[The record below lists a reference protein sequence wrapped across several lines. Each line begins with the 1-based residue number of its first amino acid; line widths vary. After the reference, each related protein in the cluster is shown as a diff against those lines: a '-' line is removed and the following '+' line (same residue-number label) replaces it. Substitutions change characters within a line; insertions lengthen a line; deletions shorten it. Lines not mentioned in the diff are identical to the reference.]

1 MKWHTG
7 FAFLLLLT
15 ASCWAIDVNPARQ
28 SVPKEFTNPVGK
40 RYSIFAGDPERVQK
54 ANEVNLKDFTAGITI
69 QPAILLKNPP
79 PDSVANPESNELRI
93 IFKIKNTGKKN
104 YILSFPDA
112 QRYDVAITEGKDSLV
127 YLWSGDKVF
136 EQKTG
141 CTFVN
146 GGETISYTCKIPVP
160 ELLKTAK
167 PGTYNVKMI
176 LGNYPE
182 VSAEGT
188 LTIKQ

>member
-1 MKWHTG
+1 M
-7 FAFLLLLT
+7 AFTIT
-15 ASCWAIDVNPARQ
+15 AWAIDVNPARQ
-28 SVPKEFTNPVGK
+28 SVPTQFTNPPGK

-54 ANEVNLKDFTAGITI
+54 ANEVNLADFTAEVVL
-69 QPAILLKNPP
+69 QPASLTKTPPADSAAAGGEELK
-79 PDSVANPESNELRI
+79 I
-93 IFKIKNTGKKN
+93 TFKVKNTGKKN

-112 QRYDVAITEGKDSLV
+112 QRYDVAITENKDRMI

-141 CTFVN
+141 NTFVN
-146 GGETISYTCKIPVP
+146 HGETITYTCRIPAADI
-160 ELLKTAK
+160 LKTAQ

-182 VSAEGT
+182 IFAEGT
-188 LTIKQ
+188 LTIKP